1 MTQTRQPTLLVED
14 NRDDIFFMTRAL
26 QKSGLPWD
34 LQVVRDGQAAIDYFS
49 GKGEY
54 ADRALF
60 PLPSLMFLDLKLP
73 YVSGF
78 EVLAWLRAQPAFK
91 ESPVIILTSSP
102 ENRDQKRALE
112 LGAKAY
118 MIKPPT
124 EETLQ
129 KIARGDWASL
139 PPPASD

>member
-1 MTQTRQPTLLVED
+1 MITSQEREV
-14 NRDDIFFMTRAL
+14 
-26 QKSGLPWD
+26 
-34 LQVVRDGQAAIDYFS
+34 
-49 GKGEY
+49 Y

-73 YVSGF
+73 YLSGF

-102 ENRDQKRALE
+102 EARDQKRALE

-124 EETLQ
+124 EETLH
-129 KIARGDWASL
+129 KIARGDSGLASSSRIRL
-139 PPPASD
+139 EGRPINWCRAS